1 VYDKKQDF
9 VIDKTL
15 AEQFTRYMEKYSE
28 LYRSLAM
35 KAREHIPKSV
45 KKPVIVDLGTG
56 PGLLSIELN
65 KLLPDANILGADPS
79 FYMLSIAKNKLI
91 DAGCKHSNFVM
102 ARVENIPL
110 KSHYADI
117 IISRFSLSS
126 WKKPKQGF
134 SEIFRVLK
142 PGGRLVLEALNKE
155 FPKRKLLL
163 TKLHMIVNGAEKN
176 VIKYHIDYYKNAFS
190 INQVEQ
196 FLTETGFSIIKKEGE
211 RTDWKFLIVA
221 ART

>member
-1 VYDKKQDF
+1 MYDKKQDF

-28 LYRSLAM
+28 LYCSLAM
-35 KAREHIPKSV
+35 EAREYISKSV
-45 KKPVIVDLGTG
+45 KKPVIVDLGIG
-56 PGLLSIELN
+56 SGLLSMELN
-65 KLLPDANILGADPS
+65 KLLPDANILGIDPS
-79 FYMLSIAKNKLI
+79 IYMLSIAKNKLI
-91 DAGCKHSNFVM
+91 DAGCKNSNFVM

-117 IISRFSLSS
+117 IMSRFSLSS

-190 INQVEQ
+190 IKQVEQ
-196 FLTETGFSIIKKEGE
+196 FLTEVGFTIIKKEGE
-211 RTDWKFLIVA
+211 KTDWKFLIVA

>member
-1 VYDKKQDF
+1 MYDKKQDF
-9 VIDKTL
+9 VIDKTS

-28 LYRSLAM
+28 LYRSLAK

-65 KLLPDANILGADPS
+65 KLLPDAHILGADPS
-79 FYMLSIAKNKLI
+79 IYMLSIAKNKLLDI
-91 DAGCKHSNFVM
+91 GCKHSNFVM
-102 ARVENIPL
+102 ANAENIPL

-117 IISRFSLSS
+117 IVSRFSLSS

-142 PGGRLVLEALNKE
+142 PGGRLVLEALNKD
-155 FPKRKLLL
+155 FPKWKLLL

-190 INQVEQ
+190 IKQLEQ
-196 FLTETGFSIIKKEGE
+196 ILIETGFTIIKKEGE
-211 RTDWKFLIVA
+211 RTEWKFLIVA

>member
-28 LYRSLAM
+28 LYCSLAIE
-35 KAREHIPKSV
+35 AREHISKSV
-45 KKPVIVDLGTG
+45 KKPVIVDLGIG
-56 PGLLSIELN
+56 SGLLSIELN
-65 KLLPDANILGADPS
+65 KLLPDANILGVDPS
-79 FYMLSIAKNKLI
+79 IYMLSIAKTKLI
-91 DAGCKHSNFVM
+91 DAGSKNSNFVM
-102 ARVENIPL
+102 ARAENIPL

-163 TKLHMIVNGAEKN
+163 TKFHMMVNRAEKN
-176 VIKYHIDYYKNAFS
+176 VTKYHIDYYKNAFS
-190 INQVEQ
+190 IKQVEQ
-196 FLTETGFSIIKKEGE
+196 FLTEVGFTIIKKEGE
-211 RTDWKFLIVA
+211 KTDWKFLIVA
-221 ART
+221 AKT